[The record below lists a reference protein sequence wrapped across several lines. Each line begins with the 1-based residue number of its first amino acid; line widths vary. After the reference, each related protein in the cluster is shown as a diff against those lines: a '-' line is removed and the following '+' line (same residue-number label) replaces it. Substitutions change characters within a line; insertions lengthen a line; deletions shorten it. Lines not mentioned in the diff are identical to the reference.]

1 MVDQGMQRY
10 PSREREANWT
20 REEAYGGVDR
30 AKSDRG
36 EQERRKK
43 RKRAVAEHRQ
53 KEIKKE
59 EKK

>member
-1 MVDQGMQRY
+1 MQRY